1 MLHPTHPI
9 PSPSIPSHPSAPLLC
24 PTPRPFPCG
33 AATRRQ
39 IDDTGLWRKIDGRPA
54 RSAPTMGSGGGRRD
68 AAMAVRTPRL
78 PVPHSPALQGG
89 DGTFCFSGHRG
100 RPPPAH
106 GDGDGDSSCPHA
118 GAEEDFGGRGRR
130 AQRGGLSNNTACP
143 LFIAFNN
150 KAVAIATGLINAPY
164 LHN

>member
-1 MLHPTHPI
+1 MLHPTHP
-9 PSPSIPSHPSAPLLC
+9 IPSHPSAPLLC

-118 GAEEDFGGRGRR
+118 GQRKTSEMGKKSTEGRII
-130 AQRGGLSNNTACP
+130 QQHSLSPFHC
-143 LFIAFNN
+143 I
-150 KAVAIATGLINAPY
+150 
-164 LHN
+164 